1 MKNRYLKSLTA
12 RVTILMLSFLCLAGS
27 QGAGAQIPMERRNSS
42 STSVVSSQKPV
53 MPRMTKS
60 GGNAVSVNGTEYD
73 TWANA
78 VAATNMVFCNLVIF
92 SGYSFAC
99 IIIFCNFAERN

>member
-78 VAATNMVFCNLVIF
+78 VKCARDFVRYRIVESCNGCKDNAI
-92 SGYSFAC
+92 
-99 IIIFCNFAERN
+99 

>member
-78 VAATNMVFCNLVIF
+78 VAAINSNATET
-92 SGYSFAC
+92 SFDIVLLNRKDNA
-99 IIIFCNFAERN
+99 I

>member
-73 TWANA
+73 TWL
-78 VAATNMVFCNLVIF
+78 MLLRRSIQMRQRLRSISYC
-92 SGYSFAC
+92 
-99 IIIFCNFAERN
+99 